1 MEGSPIEDR
10 SARDCPADQG
20 EALRTDRTTM
30 GDEEKPGAVRTPNGR
45 VVGAAQLPRGLD
57 QRFQHLLQIE
67 GGATE
72 DLEHVG
78 GGGLLFQRDR
88 KLGSTFSNHFFKLL
102 GRLFALGQQPIKRD
116 RIVAK
121 YFDSAAHLGDLVM
134 AANRNRDVVTSA
146 YNGAHS
152 SRKRS
157 ESRNNIPPDIEPDN
171 KDRTGEAEQDNRQQR
186 DAAELLN
193 GFRLICGSRD
203 TAFRSGD

>member
-1 MEGSPIEDR
+1 MPVG
-10 SARDCPADQG
+10 
-20 EALRTDRTTM
+20 LRKA
-30 GDEEKPGAVRTPNGR
+30 EHPVF
-45 VVGAAQLPRGLD
+45 LPRYHGEVGVTKADSGFNERLKH
-57 QRFQHLLQIE
+57 RLEIE
-67 GGATE
+67 GRAAN

-78 GGGLLFQRDR
+78 GGGLLFQRDG
-88 KLGSTFSNHFFKLL
+88 KLGSTFSDRFFKLL

-134 AANRNRDVVTSA
+134 AANRNRDVATSA

-171 KDRTGEAEQDNRQQR
+171 KDRAGETEQDNRQQC
-186 DAAELLN
+186 DAAELLD
-193 GFRLICGSRD
+193 GFRLICGRRD
-203 TAFRSGD
+203 TTFRSSD